1 MFAKRPAE
9 AVARTRKRRWYA
21 LPPIA
26 ACASVLAL
34 FGMGILPPDGAE
46 STNRS
51 SSSIASGQEAAPTT
65 SLDVGTTAPA
75 SPSAS
80 ASPSAAGTTRSSG
93 AVTRS
98 PASTPSQ
105 TESPLAKTPPP
116 PAKVPVGGAG
126 IQAAADY
133 ATSRGY
139 RTGVAVLDTRT
150 GKLWGASE
158 HSRFFASESVVK
170 VFVATR
176 LLLNGQLTGWRAD
189 TAYRMIARSDDGAMD
204 ALYGLAGADQVT
216 PWIAEHYD
224 IPELGRPPNQVGWW
238 SNAKI
243 SAAGLVRFYAKVK
256 ADPVVWPWLSKAM
269 HQATEYGSD
278 GVYQFFGL
286 KQADRN
292 AAIKQGWGQDDD
304 DWSAASN
311 FNSTGFVNS
320 DRYAVAIL
328 VKGPA
333 YEYRSGT
340 PAMVT
345 SIAKRLMPGGVM
357 RP

>member
-1 MFAKRPAE
+1 M
-9 AVARTRKRRWYA
+9 
-21 LPPIA
+21 
-26 ACASVLAL
+26 LAL
-34 FGMGILPPDGAE
+34 FGLGILPPDGKE
-46 STNRS
+46 SDTGSRS
-51 SSSIASGQEAAPTT
+51 GSSVSSAQEAAPATSAPATT
-65 SLDVGTTAPA
+65 SASAA
-75 SPSAS
+75 SPSS
-80 ASPSAAGTTRSSG
+80 SPTTPPPRGGARSAA
-93 AVTRS
+93 
-98 PASTPSQ
+98 TPSQ
-105 TESPLAKTPPP
+105 TESPLAKTPPS
-116 PAKVPVGGAG
+116 PARAPVGGAG

-139 RTGVAVLDTRT
+139 RAGVAVLDTKT

-158 HSRFFASESVVK
+158 HSARFASESVVK

-189 TAYRMIARSDDGAMD
+189 TAYRMITQSDDGAMD

-224 IPELGRPPNQVGWW
+224 IPELGAAPAQVGWW

-243 SAAGLVRFYAKVK
+243 TAAGLVRFYAKVK

-269 HQATEYGSD
+269 HAATEYGSD
-278 GVYQFFGL
+278 GTYQFFGL
-286 KQADRN
+286 KQADPN

-304 DWSAASN
+304 DWSAASD

-328 VKGPA
+328 VKGPP
-333 YEYRSGT
+333 YEYNSGT

-345 SIAKRLMPGGVM
+345 AIAKRLMPGGVM
-357 RP
+357 RPG